1 MHSRFRLIA
10 IPLLVAAV
18 GAVGLTGCRS
28 RGEIVVDEGVGI
40 TAVRSPCPA
49 VGIPDY
55 TGDIT
60 LFAVPGNRTAAN
72 IDIVAAM
79 TNLRSKCTE
88 GAEQVVTRVTF
99 DVLATRTNS
108 QGARSVTLPYFV
120 TVLRGG
126 NAVVTKRIGRVTL
139 NFANGQERAQ
149 ARGEGIAYVDRA
161 AATLPEDIRRRLTRK
176 RRAGDADAA
185 VDPLADPEVKAAI
198 ARATFEL
205 LVGFQLDESQLAY
218 NATR

>member
-1 MHSRFRLIA
+1 
-10 IPLLVAAV
+10 
-18 GAVGLTGCRS
+18 
-28 RGEIVVDEGVGI
+28 
-40 TAVRSPCPA
+40 
-49 VGIPDY
+49 
-55 TGDIT
+55 
-60 LFAVPGNRTAAN
+60 
-72 IDIVAAM
+72 
-79 TNLRSKCTE
+79 
-88 GAEQVVTRVTF
+88 
-99 DVLATRTNS
+99 
-108 QGARSVTLPYFV
+108 
-120 TVLRGG
+120 
-126 NAVVTKRIGRVTL
+126 VTKRIGRVTL